1 MTLFEGRLAGAPVLV
16 TGSTGFKGAWLCA
29 WLARLGARVSGAA
42 LPPDAPSLF
51 DALDLRARV
60 AQHDGDIRDPA
71 FLERVVATEQPRVVL
86 HLAAQALVRAS
97 YDDPAGTFATNVQG
111 TVHLLEAVRRA
122 GRPCAVLVV
131 TSDKCYENLGWEHGY
146 RETDALGGHDPYSA
160 SKACAELVAQS
171 YRRAFFAP
179 ARLDRHQVALASA
192 RAGNVI
198 GPGDWAKDRI
208 IPDAVRALSAG
219 QALQVRAPRSTRPWQ
234 HVLDAL
240 SGYLALAAKLLGPD
254 AAGWTEAWNFGPTAE
269 DARPVR
275 AVADAFCGAWGAGAR
290 WEDRS
295 DPAAPHEAAVL
306 RLSSDKAVLRLGWR
320 PAWGFDE
327 AVRRT
332 AAGYRALL
340 GARDAI
346 AARGVVEA
354 ELEAYEQ
361 AALRA
366 GAGWAPTPVEATR

>member
-1 MTLFEGRLAGAPVLV
+1 VAEVKPFEGRFAGAPVLV

-42 LPPDAPSLF
+42 LAPTTPSLF
-51 DALDLRARV
+51 DALDLRATTS
-60 AQHDGDIRDPA
+60 QHDGDIRDPA
-71 FLERVVATEQPRVVL
+71 FLERVVAREQPRVVL

-97 YDDPAGTFATNVQG
+97 YDDPVGTFATNVQG

-131 TSDKCYENLGWEHGY
+131 TSDKCYENVGWEHGY
-146 RETDALGGHDPYSA
+146 RETDGLGGHDPYSA

-179 ARLDRHQVALASA
+179 AKLAQHQVAIASA

-208 IPDAVRALSAG
+208 VPDAVRALSAG
-219 QALQVRAPRSTRPWQ
+219 QPLQVRAPRSTRPWQ

-240 SGYLALAAKLLGPD
+240 SGYLALTALLLGPD
-254 AAGWTEAWNFGPTAE
+254 AAGWAEAWNFGPTAE

-275 AVADAFCGAWGAGAR
+275 SLADAFCQAWSA
-290 WEDRS
+290 EV
-295 DPAAPHEAAVL
+295 AAA
-306 RLSSDKAVLRLGWR
+306 SSPR
-320 PAWGFDE
+320 
-327 AVRRT
+327 
-332 AAGYRALL
+332 
-340 GARDAI
+340 
-346 AARGVVEA
+346 
-354 ELEAYEQ
+354 
-361 AALRA
+361 
-366 GAGWAPTPVEATR
+366 